1 MSATLP
7 LEDNAT
13 MADGDLRR
21 DVRVESL
28 LRDWNLEFEFD
39 PEYPLKKV
47 DTTEGD
53 LQVRDVGHRAPTE
66 TVEEYATQMRGGALF
81 PPMILNHKG
90 RMIDGNTRLGAAQR
104 IGDETFPAYLVKLPR
119 LDFGPMIGAAINQM
133 GGKRLTPEE
142 SLAAAEKM
150 MKEGY
155 ADEAIARALGR
166 STSMVRNY
174 RRERRFAEA
183 AKRLDL
189 GDVKIARGAQRH
201 LAGITHDEP
210 FKRAAT
216 LTAAAKVAPK
226 DVQTMVAKV
235 ADARSER
242 EELEVIAEYEQKFKP
257 AGPPPHRANPNRV
270 ATQAG
275 RKVDTLLAGVTAP
288 AHELAPAALRNELEP
303 KWRKLHELAGSVLAA
318 FDTNGS

>member
-1 MSATLP
+1 MTATLP
-7 LEDNAT
+7 LEDDVT

-39 PEYPLKKV
+39 PDYPIKKV
-47 DTTEGD
+47 DTSDGD
-53 LQVRDVGHRAPTE
+53 LQVRDVSHRAPAE
-66 TVEEYATQMRGGALF
+66 NVEEYATQMRGGALF
-81 PPMILNHKG
+81 PPMILNQKG
-90 RMIDGNTRLGAAQR
+90 RMIDGNTRLSAAQR
-104 IGDETFPAYLVKLPR
+104 IGEDTFPAYLVKLPR

-142 SLAAAEKM
+142 ALAAAEKM

-174 RRERRFAEA
+174 RRERRYVEA
-183 AKRLDL
+183 AKRVEL
-189 GDVKIARGAQRH
+189 GDVKITRGAQRH

-226 DVQTMVAKV
+226 DVQEMVAKV

-257 AGPPPHRANPNRV
+257 AGPPPHRANPNKV
-270 ATQAG
+270 ATQTA
-275 RKVDTLLAGVTAP
+275 RKVDAFLASVTAP
-288 AHELAPAALRNELEP
+288 AHELAPTALRSDLEP
-303 KWRKLHELAGSVLAA
+303 KWRKLHELSGNVLAA
-318 FDTNGS
+318 FASNGS